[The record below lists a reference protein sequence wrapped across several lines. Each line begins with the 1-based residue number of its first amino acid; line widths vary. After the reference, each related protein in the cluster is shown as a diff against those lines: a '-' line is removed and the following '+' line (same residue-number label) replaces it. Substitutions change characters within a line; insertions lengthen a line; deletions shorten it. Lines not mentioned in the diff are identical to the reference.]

1 MRISDWS
8 SDVCSSDLGKAQL
21 SLARLTLVV
30 GSGNGARTIRRTA
43 AHFVEQREIR
53 IAVGQP
59 DDDHP
64 MMEKGRDARQDRGLL
79 SAMLRRGRG
88 EHRRDFADERAAVPK
103 TAGLIE
109 EVAHLRSHSAKPG
122 RDAEDRKSVV

>member
-1 MRISDWS
+1 MSRHPLGTPAPPLSLRLFS
-8 SDVCSSDLGKAQL
+8 LRGVGVVTLPLTRCDLSHVAPLSAGKAQL

-43 AHFVEQREIR
+43 APFVEQREIR

-64 MMEKGRDARQDRGLL
+64 MMEKGRDARKDRGQIGKA
-79 SAMLRRGRG
+79 SGRERGG
-88 EHRRDFADERAAVPK
+88 QD
-103 TAGLIE
+103 G
-109 EVAHLRSHSAKPG
+109 
-122 RDAEDRKSVV
+122 